1 MSGCGATS
9 PLPAEPTPP
18 ACSYAIAP
26 EQLTQGAASAGGE
39 VIVTVLTS
47 ANCAVTA
54 STASPFITIG
64 DQTRQGDAV
73 LQKLMVAPNAG
84 TERVGTATISALT
97 VTIRQAAKPP
107 CGFRV
112 SPEVLNIG
120 AAGGPATVNVNRTD
134 GTDCSWTATSANP
147 FLTIVEGASGTEDG
161 VVKVMLAENT
171 GSERTAN
178 LLVAGRAVRVIQSAA
193 PGPPPACAFTVSP
206 LAPAVDARAQTLTVT
221 VAVTSGANCSWTS
234 TSNAPFLTVT
244 SSAAAIGSGSVSIAV
259 AANGGAARSGTLTI
273 AGRTVSVSQAAP
285 PSCVTGLSLS
295 NASFVATGGTATAT
309 VAASADCAWATTADA
324 GFVTVP
330 AGARTGPGT
339 FDVVV
344 AANPSPN
351 ARSGRVFVGD
361 SSVFLQQS
369 GAISPPAPPAGAT
382 TYFSIIGQPG
392 DYIVGATS
400 RVDVRANAAFSATVD
415 AARSTVT
422 INVEP
427 ADSTNWSIVLAA
439 KQGSQLVPGTYELA
453 RRFSSATNPGLDFT
467 GNGRGCNQT
476 TGGFVVHEAQF
487 SGANTVERFRV
498 TFEQHCEGGTAA
510 AFGDISLV
518 APFGPAPPGPPP
530 PPAPPSPTPATTTFS
545 YVSDAGDYIGGGQT
559 ATYTVANAAF
569 SAITSNAA
577 RHLTVS
583 VNLGFPSSWTL
594 SFDAP
599 IGQRLV
605 AGVYAGATRYPFQSA
620 VAPGLDFSGMGR
632 GCNQL
637 TGQFVIYEIQY
648 GPGDTIERLR
658 ATFEQHC
665 EGAVPA
671 LRGDVTIIGNPP
683 R

>member
-9 PLPAEPTPP
+9 QLPAEPTPP

-26 EQLTQGAASAGGE
+26 EQLSQAAASSGGE

-47 ANCAVTA
+47 ANCAVNA
-54 STASPFITIG
+54 STASPFITVG
-64 DQTRQGDAV
+64 EQTRQGDAV
-73 LQKLMVAPNAG
+73 LQKLMVAPNSG
-84 TERVGTATISALT
+84 TERVGTATVSSLS

-112 SPEVLNIG
+112 SPEVLNIE
-120 AAGGPATVNVNRTD
+120 AAGGPATVNVSRTD
-134 GTDCSWTATSANP
+134 GTNCSWTATSANP
-147 FLTIVEGASGTEDG
+147 FLTIVDGASGTEDG
-161 VVKVMLAENT
+161 VVKIMLAENT

-193 PGPPPACAFTVSP
+193 PGPCAFAVAP
-206 LAPAVDARAQTLTVT
+206 LTPAIDARAQTLTVAVT
-221 VAVTSGANCSWTS
+221 VTSGTNCSWTS
-234 TSNAPFLTVT
+234 QSNAPFLTVA
-244 SSAAAIGSGSVSIAV
+244 SGAGAVGAGSVSVAV
-259 AANGGAARSGTLTI
+259 AANSGAARSGTLTI
-273 AGRTVSVSQAAP
+273 AGRTVSVSQAAA

-295 NASFVATGGTATAT
+295 NTSFAATGGTTTAT
-309 VAASADCAWATTADA
+309 VAASADCAWQATVDA

-330 AGARTGPGT
+330 GGTRTGPGA
-339 FDVVV
+339 FDAVV
-344 AANPSPN
+344 AANTSPN

-382 TYFSIIGQPG
+382 TYFSVIGQPG
-392 DYIVGATS
+392 DYIVGPTS
-400 RVDVRANAAFSATVD
+400 RVDVRANAAFTGSVD
-415 AARSTVT
+415 ASRGAVTITVT
-422 INVEP
+422 P
-427 ADSTNWSIVLAA
+427 ADGTNWQISLSAR
-439 KQGSQLVPGTYELA
+439 QGGQLIPGTYGSA
-453 RRFSSATNPGLDFT
+453 QRFSSATNPGLDFG

-476 TGGFVVHEAQF
+476 AGGFVVHDAQF
-487 SGANTVERFRV
+487 SGANTIERFRV

-510 AFGDISLV
+510 SFGEISLV
-518 APFGPAPPGPPP
+518 APFGPAPPAPPP
-530 PPAPPSPTPATTTFS
+530 PPAPPSPTPATTTFT

-559 ATYTVANAAF
+559 ATYTVANAAI

-583 VNLGFPSSWTL
+583 VNLGFPNGWTL
-594 SFDAP
+594 NLDAP

-605 AGVYAGATRYPFQSA
+605 AGIYAGATRYPFQSP

-632 GCNQL
+632 GCNTL

-665 EGAVPA
+665 ESAVPA